1 MEEEHNIEQRFKM
14 RAINSINNI
23 NNINILKEVKLFE
36 NVFDN
41 SDVAEFDESTN
52 NEEDKHQL
60 NRDNYVN

>member
-14 RAINSINNI
+14 RAINSI

-60 NRDNYVN
+60 N